1 MKNWSH
7 LPKRVLQLR
16 HRSVWEVNENP
27 NFVVRSLAYIRDRR
41 SREDELLAG
50 LIAHPPNTQKEKA
63 MQREHHK
70 ASTRSLQRSANSKNP
85 YWPGESVDR
94 KYTRIIFLN
103 SQSPP
108 RIPAALTIWRPI
120 RSTFRRSARIQLR
133 RVSA

>member
-63 MQREHHK
+63 MQRERHK
-70 ASTRSLQRSANSKNP
+70 ASTRS
-85 YWPGESVDR
+85 
-94 KYTRIIFLN
+94 
-103 SQSPP
+103 
-108 RIPAALTIWRPI
+108 
-120 RSTFRRSARIQLR
+120 
-133 RVSA
+133 